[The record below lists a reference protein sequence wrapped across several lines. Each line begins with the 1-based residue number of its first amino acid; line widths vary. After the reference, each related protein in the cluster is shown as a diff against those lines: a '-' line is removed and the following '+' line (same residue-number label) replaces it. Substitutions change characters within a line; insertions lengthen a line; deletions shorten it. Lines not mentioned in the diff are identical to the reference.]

1 MMSSLLAILRC
12 RGGKAGQS
20 GSLEADFDYLIEM
33 EVNDFFQS
41 PDVYSIPGMQN
52 VVLVENHQLSVS
64 LLSQE
69 M

>member
-1 MMSSLLAILRC
+1 MSSLLAIPRC

-20 GSLEADFDYLIEM
+20 GSLEADFGYLIEM

-41 PDVYSIPGMQN
+41 PW
-52 VVLVENHQLSVS
+52 
-64 LLSQE
+64 LLKW